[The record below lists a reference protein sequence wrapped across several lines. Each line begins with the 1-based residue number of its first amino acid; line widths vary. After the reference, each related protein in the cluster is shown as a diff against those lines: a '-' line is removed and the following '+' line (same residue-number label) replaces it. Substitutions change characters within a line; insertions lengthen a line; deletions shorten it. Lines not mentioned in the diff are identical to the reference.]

1 MLKLDELS
9 VLECLLHIGLV
20 QHCVVPPREAP
31 EGLHTLVA
39 LGIKGQEGGEE
50 GQIGQGEPLPHQES
64 VVPEEAVEP
73 LQLLAGRGCG
83 ACNNNTASN
92 NISNIVTDKYSNS
105 ISNIGTDSILQPL
118 RMTVVCLSRLIRFLK
133 KKNGHVHKIVVK
145 KQYLKKKNS
154 YAI

>member
-1 MLKLDELS
+1 MSSLFSLNSLLESKLNQTKKSNLPWKKLNKGNIDKKRQVNPLLKLDELS

-31 EGLHTLVA
+31 EALHILVA

-83 ACNNNTASN
+83 ACNNNTASKKKKKKKT
-92 NISNIVTDKYSNS
+92 NIVTTYQ
-105 ISNIGTDSILQPL
+105 IE
-118 RMTVVCLSRLIRFLK
+118 
-133 KKNGHVHKIVVK
+133 
-145 KQYLKKKNS
+145 
-154 YAI
+154 